1 MLNEMAPIISNTSWD
16 VQDLLKIA
24 YITLPL
30 LIAVVILGIAILWNQ
45 RKIKKM
51 LREMQ
56 EQKDKPQ

>member
-56 EQKDKPQ
+56 E